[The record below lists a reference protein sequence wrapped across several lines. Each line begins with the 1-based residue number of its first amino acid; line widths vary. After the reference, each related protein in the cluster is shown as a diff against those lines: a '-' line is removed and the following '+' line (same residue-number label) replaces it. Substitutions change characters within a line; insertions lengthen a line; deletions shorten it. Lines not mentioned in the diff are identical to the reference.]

1 MNLVPREYQQ
11 NIFNSILRNGN
22 TLVVL
27 PTGLGK
33 TLIALMLIE
42 EKMKI
47 GRCLFLSPTK
57 PLCQQHFNSIKST
70 MGVTE
75 DIVTIVTGDLPPS
88 KRKEEYSKKI
98 IVATPQTIRNDLE
111 NKITTSD
118 FSLVIFDE
126 GHRAVGNY
134 AYTQIAQ
141 QTSQTAL
148 HVALTASPG
157 GKKERINEVM
167 AQLSLKNVEMRSSKD
182 EDVKP
187 YTHEVTIN
195 WKFVDLPPSYKLIK
209 SDLDQLIKKHARTL
223 AAMGFP
229 PPLQSKTQFM
239 QLRARILTTNSKLKF
254 PALIQYSI
262 LLNLLHMV
270 ELLETQSMQIF
281 ADYLNGL
288 SEKETKSAKILL
300 KDPHIQDISRKC
312 EVVEDH
318 PKLKLLLDALS
329 KEKGKK
335 AIIFAHYRAQV
346 KSLSSKLNSLGYSA
360 KPFMGK
366 KDGFNRKQQ
375 EETIESFRKGEF
387 DYLVAS
393 SVHPN
398 EYILVR
404 NDETKEIF
412 IKKIGEF
419 VDQFIPSPTNRT
431 TSKPIINFSTL
442 SFDGKKTD
450 FFPIT
455 QVHKHKRQNNVLK
468 VMTRSGFTTH
478 VTENHSLI
486 SFDKQGLLTA
496 EPPKQNLF
504 VKIAQSAPD
513 PNYTRRIDIV
523 GELIKNTSNS
533 VLSKI
538 YCIVNGLTQA
548 KMRIYASDLKVLSI
562 LEYSPRSVKELS
574 KNSKVDESTVID
586 VYRRVSGGVSV
597 IKKGRYTILSLTKHG
612 QEYLSFLKWFFKSC
626 YYYKKRYRINIKN
639 IPKTPNTISKFCDIS
654 VTVDYGKH
662 KLPRFIKLSSP
673 LAEFLGYYVSEGHNR
688 KTKQTSEVFLAAM
701 DKKMQK
707 RMEKSI
713 KDGLGITPS
722 VTKKGVNV
730 PSQIVHLL
738 LKYVLKCGIGAYNKE
753 VPNQIFSSPTN
764 VKWKFLEGYARGD
777 GCLSKK
783 RIILTTVSKKLVVGL
798 IFLLR
803 QLGIKKISL
812 VKSRKRSAYDIYIY
826 ESLPFH
832 KIEYVGS
839 KKSYFSTVPTA
850 LLSEK
855 AFDRFKNVFVKTTAP
870 IKSRVGKK
878 PTEKTCFD
886 YLKHQENLAE
896 QPEYV
901 YDLSVEKTENFF
913 GGLGLLCLHNSIG
926 EEGLDIP
933 AVDMVIFYEPIPSE
947 IRSIQRRGRTGRF
960 AKGQVYILITKNTR
974 DEYFYWASL
983 NRERKMKNIL
993 SSFVPASTLPRE
1005 PLINKP
1011 EPTITIDK
1019 KERKTKTKNPEEPK
1033 KVKEEKKERS
1043 KPGQTKITQF

>member
-75 DIVTIVTGDLPPS
+75 DIVTIVTGDLPPP

-111 NKITTSD
+111 NKITSPD

-141 QTSQTAL
+141 LTSKTAL
-148 HVALTASPG
+148 HIALTASPG

-167 AQLSLKNVEMRSSKD
+167 TQLSLKNVEMRSSKD

-195 WKFVDLPPSYKLIK
+195 WSFVDLPPSYKLIK

-281 ADYLNGL
+281 VDYLNGL
-288 SEKETKSAKILL
+288 EEKETKSAKILL

-312 EVVEDH
+312 ELIEDH
-318 PKLKLLLDALS
+318 PKLKLLLDILS

-346 KSLSSKLNSLGYSA
+346 KSLSIKLNSLGLSS

-387 DYLVAS
+387 DYLIAS
-393 SVHPN
+393 
-398 EYILVR
+398 
-404 NDETKEIF
+404 
-412 IKKIGEF
+412 
-419 VDQFIPSPTNRT
+419 
-431 TSKPIINFSTL
+431 
-442 SFDGKKTD
+442 
-450 FFPIT
+450 
-455 QVHKHKRQNNVLK
+455 
-468 VMTRSGFTTH
+468 
-478 VTENHSLI
+478 
-486 SFDKQGLLTA
+486 
-496 EPPKQNLF
+496 
-504 VKIAQSAPD
+504 
-513 PNYTRRIDIV
+513 
-523 GELIKNTSNS
+523 
-533 VLSKI
+533 
-538 YCIVNGLTQA
+538 
-548 KMRIYASDLKVLSI
+548 
-562 LEYSPRSVKELS
+562 
-574 KNSKVDESTVID
+574 
-586 VYRRVSGGVSV
+586 
-597 IKKGRYTILSLTKHG
+597 
-612 QEYLSFLKWFFKSC
+612 
-626 YYYKKRYRINIKN
+626 
-639 IPKTPNTISKFCDIS
+639 
-654 VTVDYGKH
+654 
-662 KLPRFIKLSSP
+662 
-673 LAEFLGYYVSEGHNR
+673 
-688 KTKQTSEVFLAAM
+688 
-701 DKKMQK
+701 
-707 RMEKSI
+707 
-713 KDGLGITPS
+713 
-722 VTKKGVNV
+722 
-730 PSQIVHLL
+730 
-738 LKYVLKCGIGAYNKE
+738 
-753 VPNQIFSSPTN
+753 
-764 VKWKFLEGYARGD
+764 
-777 GCLSKK
+777 
-783 RIILTTVSKKLVVGL
+783 
-798 IFLLR
+798 
-803 QLGIKKISL
+803 
-812 VKSRKRSAYDIYIY
+812 
-826 ESLPFH
+826 
-832 KIEYVGS
+832 
-839 KKSYFSTVPTA
+839 
-850 LLSEK
+850 
-855 AFDRFKNVFVKTTAP
+855 
-870 IKSRVGKK
+870 
-878 PTEKTCFD
+878 
-886 YLKHQENLAE
+886 
-896 QPEYV
+896 
-901 YDLSVEKTENFF
+901 
-913 GGLGLLCLHNSIG
+913 SIG

-993 SSFVPASTLPRE
+993 SSFVPASELQT
-1005 PLINKP
+1005 
-1011 EPTITIDK
+1011 
-1019 KERKTKTKNPEEPK
+1019 KETKNPEQKTTEITDK
-1033 KVKEEKKERS
+1033 KEQKKKIRGSRETKEEKKEPQL
-1043 KPGQTKITQF
+1043 KPGQSKITQF